1 MASKHATYFL
11 PKMQWEWLLKER
23 PHTRSGVQKRSTKV
37 VVTGDWMGTRLSFH
51 PPQGLPRH
59 RNGLTSKWLHDDSSM
74 CWFDSPV
81 LLGYLPSRCLP
92 MVGAY
97 SDVQTLKQWH
107 CSVAGGELYI
117 TGTYILFFLHY
128 GISYFF
134 SKPKLCPIVFATE
147 FLVLDKFTQ
156 QLHGC

>member
-37 VVTGDWMGTRLSFH
+37 MVTGDWMGTRLF
-51 PPQGLPRH
+51 PPSTRIAKTHKWSHKQMTSWWQQHVLVGFTCTVRLPAFQVFA
-59 RNGLTSKWLHDDSSM
+59 NG
-74 CWFDSPV
+74 
-81 LLGYLPSRCLP
+81 RCLFRCSDLET
-92 MVGAY
+92 MALFSGRWGTIHYRDIY
-97 SDVQTLKQWH
+97 S
-107 CSVAGGELYI
+107 
-117 TGTYILFFLHY
+117 FFLHY

-134 SKPKLCPIVFATE
+134 SKPKLCPIAFATE